1 MSGWAFYFLA
11 KIALHWQHQLV
22 LVAAPNLLLALL
34 IPLLTGPHARHSQPP
49 GWIWRV
55 LRQLLIAAGAGLLLA
70 GELGWGWGP
79 AFWSGTVPSWMQ
91 AAGDLAAFSSEY
103 WIELAQRT
111 LSWVI
116 ASEGFGI
123 LLVCLGLYLVLDRF
137 ARSASWL
144 IVILLGLT
152 LQQGWQQWRQPADD
166 LTLNAATAPVAD
178 GRGAERRLRSFYQTE
193 QDKVVQWPQPA
204 PSHSPGFDLLLLSV
218 CSMSWE
224 DLRHIGMS
232 EPAVLKR
239 FDLIFDQ
246 FNTGSS
252 YSGPALLRLLRGGC
266 GQPEQHRL
274 YEAQPEACYLFAGL
288 QRLGFSTG
296 WALNHDGRFGR
307 FAEQLRREGGLEVAP
322 DAVGGVPTAMLAFDG
337 SPVRADYE
345 LLSGWWRQR
354 TAGTAPPQ
362 ALLYNTITLH
372 DGNRVPGVAS
382 FSSQVTYKPRIER
395 LLHDLDRFLDAV
407 EQSKRPTVV
416 VLIPEHGAALR
427 GSSRQMAGLREIP
440 LPSITHVPVA
450 VALFGGVGGSVHKA
464 PEALAVHVPQPV
476 SYTALTA
483 LLATLAGDPA
493 LARDLPAL
501 AARLPQTDW
510 VAESDRNTVL
520 RLGEQLWIK
529 RSEGGWLPP

>member
-11 KIALHWQHQLV
+11 KIALHFQHQLV
-22 LVAAPNLLLALL
+22 LAAAPNLLLALL
-34 IPLLTGPHARHSQPP
+34 IPLLTGPHARHSTPP
-49 GWIWRV
+49 RWIWRV
-55 LRQLLIAAGAGLLLA
+55 LRQLLIAACAGLLLA

-79 AFWSGTVPSWMQ
+79 AFWSGTVPGWIR
-91 AAGDLAAFSSEY
+91 AAGDLAAFSGAY
-103 WIELAQRT
+103 WLELAQRT
-111 LSWVI
+111 ARWVL

-137 ARSASWL
+137 VRSASWL

-166 LTLNAATAPVAD
+166 PTLDASAPVTDA
-178 GRGAERRLRSFYQTE
+178 RGAERRLHSFYLTE
-193 QDKVVQWPQPA
+193 QDKVVQWPAAVSGQA
-204 PSHSPGFDLLLLSV
+204 PGFDLLLLSV
-218 CSMSWE
+218 CSISWD
-224 DLRHIGMS
+224 DLRHVGQTDA
-232 EPAVLKR
+232 PLLKR

-246 FNTGSS
+246 FNTGAS

-288 QRLGFSTG
+288 QRLGFATG
-296 WALNHDGRFGR
+296 WTLNHDGRFGR
-307 FAEQLRREGGLEVAP
+307 FAEQLRREGGLEIAP
-322 DAVGGVPTAMLAFDG
+322 DAVGGVPTAMQAFDG

-354 TAGTAPPQ
+354 TAGSAPPQ

-372 DGNRVPGVAS
+372 DGNRLPGVAS

-395 LLHDLDRFLDAV
+395 LLHDLERFLDAV
-407 EQSKRPTVV
+407 QQSKRPTVV

-450 VALFGGVGGSVHKA
+450 VALLGGVGGSVHKA
-464 PEALAVHVPQPV
+464 DEAPSVHVTQPT

-483 LLATLAGDPA
+483 LLAALAGDPT

-501 AARLPQTDW
+501 ATRLPQTDW